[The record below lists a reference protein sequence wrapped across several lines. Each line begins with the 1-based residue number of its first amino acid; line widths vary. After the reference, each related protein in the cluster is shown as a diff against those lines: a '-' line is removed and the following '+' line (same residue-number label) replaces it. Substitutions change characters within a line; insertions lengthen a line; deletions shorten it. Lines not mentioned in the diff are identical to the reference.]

1 MHSLVRRDKFFD
13 DPIHSYTHYQVTFPD
28 KPRTITSMNPQLK
41 SLIELQAIDNQ
52 IGELEHGKAAI
63 PKQIESGKSGVK
75 EKQNQLAE
83 AESSLTQLQK
93 ERKDLEI
100 DVIAENDHAAK
111 TKTKLSSVKTNK
123 EYSAILVEVDA
134 VKEKIL
140 ALEDREL
147 ELMEIL
153 ERKERELL
161 PLKANCKEEEEK
173 FNEYKLKKEA
183 ESERTEKE
191 LEVIR
196 PRRSQ
201 AADNLDVKLLEHY
214 TKVFNAREGVVVVP
228 IHENICQGCLQH
240 ILPQQVIDVKSGETI
255 IYCEQCSRILYW
267 EETKEGAVPK

>member
-1 MHSLVRRDKFFD
+1 
-13 DPIHSYTHYQVTFPD
+13 
-28 KPRTITSMNPQLK
+28 MNPQLQT
-41 SLIELQAIDNQ
+41 LIELQKIDSE
-52 IGELEHGKAAI
+52 IAELEQGKAAI
-63 PKQIESGKSGVK
+63 PRQIESGRVGI
-75 EKQNQLAE
+75 EGKQIQLKE
-83 AESSLTQLQK
+83 AEDNLLTLQK
-93 ERKDLEI
+93 KRKDLEM
-100 DVIAENDHAAK
+100 DVAAENDHIAK
-111 TKTKLSSVKTNK
+111 TKTKLSAVKTNK

-140 ALEDREL
+140 ALEDQEL

-153 ERKERELL
+153 EEKERELI

-173 FNEYKLKKEA
+173 FNVYKLKKEA

-201 AADNLDVKLLEHY
+201 AANNLNVKLLEHY

-228 IHENICQGCLQH
+228 IHENICQGCLQQ

-267 EETKEGAVPK
+267 EETKEGAAPK

>member
-1 MHSLVRRDKFFD
+1 
-13 DPIHSYTHYQVTFPD
+13 
-28 KPRTITSMNPQLK
+28 MNPQLK

-52 IGELEHGKAAI
+52 ICELEHGKAAI
-63 PKQIESGKSGVK
+63 PKQIESGKAGVK
-75 EKQNQLAE
+75 EKQNQLTG
-83 AESSLTQLQK
+83 AESSLAQLQK

-100 DVIAENDHAAK
+100 DVMEENDHAAK
-111 TKTKLSSVKTNK
+111 TKTKLSAVKTNK

-134 VKEKIL
+134 VKGKIL

-173 FNEYKLKKEA
+173 FNVYKSKKEV

-191 LEVIR
+191 LEVLR

-201 AADNLDVKLLEHY
+201 AANNLDVKLLEHY
-214 TKVFNAREGVVVVP
+214 TKVFNAREGVVVVA

-267 EETKEGAVPK
+267 EETNAGAVPK